1 MSPVSNTHWELD
13 SKSTLANMSPPSSP
27 PQTDE
32 LQKTSQNEPEEEPCP
47 SRILPTPPYTPPA
60 SPPPSV
66 SKSISEDKQL
76 AEVETQPTV
85 SQLKSQLGIDNGK
98 CGCVT
103 TKGHPCKNAIPHL
116 RDIDTQLGS
125 LKNASHSSQ
134 KIRDELYKL
143 AGLVHCYHHNYSTQ
157 MFSRVDKWRNTFALE
172 ESIEEEIGRT
182 LRYYPAYCAGTNRKG
197 ATCGN
202 PIGGQRVQNRKKTI
216 DEILNRRTYLN
227 DGRLVYFLQVLKENM
242 FCHWHINQGDAKV
255 AIWERKILRIRE
267 ERKPAFTPPRE
278 SNSPET
284 EDSHT
289 SCHYDRVAEKFSST
303 TITNPDLQNEGLTKQ
318 YPSPV
323 PNKDPATYWPQ
334 KFDTSPFDI
343 IVTSDKSKD
352 SKSPFSVIHS
362 KLTEPLE
369 QIDQKEGYLYAYEVE
384 GNAGFV
390 KIGYTTRSLATR
402 HGEWAFYCNR
412 KPKVLYPVP
421 ANHQMPVPNAHRV
434 EALCHAELKH
444 RNIRID
450 CHGCSKPH
458 IEWFQVDPEEAIAVI
473 QKWSKWMLTS
483 PYTSESHKTPT
494 NLILKDQE
502 RKKAESIEQFMKE
515 LSGMIADQPLLK

>member
-1 MSPVSNTHWELD
+1 MSPASNTHWEVD
-13 SKSTLANMSPPSSP
+13 SKSTLADMSPPSSP

-32 LQKTSQNEPEEEPCP
+32 FQKTSQNDSKEKLCL
-47 SRILPTPPYTPPA
+47 SRILPTPPYTPSA

-98 CGCVT
+98 CGGAT

-116 RDIDTQLGS
+116 KDLDTQLGS

-143 AGLVHCYHHNYSTQ
+143 AKLVHCYHHNYSTQ
-157 MFSRVDKWRNTFALE
+157 MLSRVDKWRNTFALE

-197 ATCGN
+197 DTCGN
-202 PIGGQRVQNRKKTI
+202 PIGGQRVQNRGKTI
-216 DEILNRRTYLN
+216 DEILNQRTYLN
-227 DGRLVYFLQVLKENM
+227 DERLVYFLQVLKDNM
-242 FCHWHINQGDAKV
+242 FCHCHINQGAAKV
-255 AIWERKILRIRE
+255 TIWEREILRIRE

-278 SNSPET
+278 NNGPEN

-289 SCHYDRVAEKFSST
+289 SCHDNKVAETLSSMT
-303 TITNPDLQNEGLTKQ
+303 SNNSDLQNEGLTTQ
-318 YPSPV
+318 YTSPV
-323 PNKDPATYWPQ
+323 PNKDPATYWPR
-334 KFDTSPFDI
+334 KFDTSPLDI
-343 IVTSDKSKD
+343 IATCDESKD
-352 SKSPFSVIHS
+352 FKSSFSVIHS
-362 KLTEPLE
+362 NLTKGLG
-369 QIDQKEGYLYAYEVE
+369 QKDQQEGYIYAYEVE
-384 GNAGFV
+384 ENAGFV
-390 KIGYTTRSLATR
+390 KIGYTTRSSATR
-402 HGEWAFYCNR
+402 HEEWAFYCNR
-412 KPKVLYPVP
+412 KPKALYPIP
-421 ANHQMPVPNAHRV
+421 PNPGAPVPNAPRV
-434 EALCHAELKH
+434 EALCHAELNH

-473 QKWSKWMLTS
+473 QKWSKWMSTS
-483 PYTSESHKTPT
+483 PYTSESHETPDK
-494 NLILKDQE
+494 LILKDQE
-502 RKKAESIEQFMKE
+502 RKKAESIEQFMKG
-515 LSGMIADQPLLK
+515 L